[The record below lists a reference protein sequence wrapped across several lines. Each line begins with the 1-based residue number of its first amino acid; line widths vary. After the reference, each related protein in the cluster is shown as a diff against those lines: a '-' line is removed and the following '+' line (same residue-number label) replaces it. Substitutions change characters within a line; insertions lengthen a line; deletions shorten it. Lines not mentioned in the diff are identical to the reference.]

1 MSIPSSGGVL
11 FFCYGVKMGY
21 RNALFFC
28 PYLCTRNPD
37 GTPHGTPEGCEC
49 FLFKL
54 IIKIMTNEIK
64 IFESPEFGRI
74 RTVSDERG
82 EPWFCLAD
90 VCKVLGL
97 KQNGVVMRLEK
108 GVISTE
114 PLSTRGGTQMA
125 NFVSEDGLY
134 DVILDSRKPSARAF
148 RKWVTSEVLPQI
160 RRTGGYV
167 PLSAEDDEKTILA
180 KAVRILNRTLEQKD
194 VLLRRKEELIEE
206 QRPKVEFA
214 DALTTGD
221 GCILISELAKLLTRN
236 GFVTGRTRLYRWMR
250 EHGYIFKRST
260 EPIQMWVER
269 GIFAQSVT
277 VIKTNHGSEER
288 VTTKVTGKGQ
298 EYFLRLLCNQ

>member
-1 MSIPSSGGVL
+1 M
-11 FFCYGVKMGY
+11 
-21 RNALFFC
+21 
-28 PYLCTRNPD
+28 
-37 GTPHGTPEGCEC
+37 
-49 FLFKL
+49 
-54 IIKIMTNEIK
+54 K

-74 RTVSDERG
+74 RTVSDERW

-114 PLSTRGGTQMA
+114 PLPTRGGTQMA

-194 VLLRRKEELIEE
+194 VLLRRKEELLEE
-206 QRPKVEFA
+206 QRPKVEFT

-277 VIKTNHGSEER
+277 VIKTNHGTEER

>member
-1 MSIPSSGGVL
+1 
-11 FFCYGVKMGY
+11 MGY

-54 IIKIMTNEIK
+54 IIKIMRNEIK

-160 RRTGGYV
+160 RRTGDMF
-167 PLSAEDDEKTILA
+167 PWRSRMT
-180 KAVRILNRTLEQKD
+180 RRRFW
-194 VLLRRKEELIEE
+194 LRR
-206 QRPKVEFA
+206 
-214 DALTTGD
+214 
-221 GCILISELAKLLTRN
+221 
-236 GFVTGRTRLYRWMR
+236 
-250 EHGYIFKRST
+250 
-260 EPIQMWVER
+260 
-269 GIFAQSVT
+269 
-277 VIKTNHGSEER
+277 
-288 VTTKVTGKGQ
+288 
-298 EYFLRLLCNQ
+298 

>member
-1 MSIPSSGGVL
+1 
-11 FFCYGVKMGY
+11 
-21 RNALFFC
+21 
-28 PYLCTRNPD
+28 
-37 GTPHGTPEGCEC
+37 
-49 FLFKL
+49 
-54 IIKIMTNEIK
+54 MTNEIK

-97 KQNGVVMRLEK
+97 KQRHVRERLDDGVVSTDT
-108 GVISTE
+108 ISDS
-114 PLSTRGGTQMA
+114 LGRTQMA

-167 PLSAEDDEKTILA
+167 PLEEQDDEKTILA

-194 VLLRRKEELIEE
+194 VLLRRKEELLEA

-214 DALTTGD
+214 DALTAGD
-221 GCILISELAKLLTRN
+221 GCILMSELAKLLTRN

-260 EPIQMWVER
+260 EPIQMSVER

>member
-1 MSIPSSGGVL
+1 
-11 FFCYGVKMGY
+11 
-21 RNALFFC
+21 
-28 PYLCTRNPD
+28 
-37 GTPHGTPEGCEC
+37 
-49 FLFKL
+49 
-54 IIKIMTNEIK
+54 MTNEMK

-114 PLSTRGGTQMA
+114 PLPTRGGTQMA

-194 VLLRRKEELIEE
+194 VLLRRKEELLEE

>member
-1 MSIPSSGGVL
+1 
-11 FFCYGVKMGY
+11 MGY

-37 GTPHGTPEGCEC
+37 GTPHGLPEGCEC

-54 IIKIMTNEIK
+54 IIMIMRNEIK

-167 PLSAEDDEKTILA
+167 PLEEQDDEKTILA

-221 GCILISELAKLLTRN
+221 GCILMSEMAKLLTRN

>member
-1 MSIPSSGGVL
+1 
-11 FFCYGVKMGY
+11 MGY

-167 PLSAEDDEKTILA
+167 PLEEQDDEKTILA

>member
-1 MSIPSSGGVL
+1 MR
-11 FFCYGVKMGY
+11 Y
-21 RNALFFC
+21 
-28 PYLCTRNPD
+28 
-37 GTPHGTPEGCEC
+37 
-49 FLFKL
+49 
-54 IIKIMTNEIK
+54 EIK

-108 GVISTE
+108 GGISTE

-180 KAVRILNRTLEQKD
+180 KAVRILNRTLEQK
-194 VLLRRKEELIEE
+194 EELIEA

-214 DALTTGD
+214 DALTAGD
-221 GCILISELAKLLTRN
+221 GCILMSEMAKLLTRN
-236 GFVTGRTRLYRWMR
+236 GYPTGRTRLFRWMR
-250 EHGYIFKRST
+250 ENGYIFKRST
-260 EPIQMWVER
+260 EPIQKWVEA

-277 VIKTNHGSEER
+277 VIKTNHGTEER

-298 EYFLRLLCNQ
+298 EYFLRMLANA

>member
-1 MSIPSSGGVL
+1 
-11 FFCYGVKMGY
+11 MGY

-54 IIKIMTNEIK
+54 IIMIMRNEIK

-214 DALTTGD
+214 DALTAGD

>member
-1 MSIPSSGGVL
+1 
-11 FFCYGVKMGY
+11 MGY

-37 GTPHGTPEGCEC
+37 GRLNGTPEGCEC

-54 IIKIMTNEIK
+54 IIMIMRNEIK

-221 GCILISELAKLLTRN
+221 GCILMSEMAKLLTRN

-277 VIKTNHGSEER
+277 VIKTNHGTEER

>member
-1 MSIPSSGGVL
+1 
-11 FFCYGVKMGY
+11 MGY

-221 GCILISELAKLLTRN
+221 GCILMSEMAKLLTRN

>member
-1 MSIPSSGGVL
+1 
-11 FFCYGVKMGY
+11 MGY

-37 GTPHGTPEGCEC
+37 GTPHGLPEGCEC

-54 IIKIMTNEIK
+54 IIMIMRNEIK

-114 PLSTRGGTQMA
+114 PLSTRGGMQMA

-160 RRTGGYV
+160 RRTVGYV
-167 PLSAEDDEKTILA
+167 PLEEQDDEKTILA

-214 DALTTGD
+214 DAMTAGD
-221 GCILISELAKLLTRN
+221 GCILMSEMAKLLTRN

>member
-1 MSIPSSGGVL
+1 
-11 FFCYGVKMGY
+11 MGY

-37 GTPHGTPEGCEC
+37 GKPMARLRVAV

-54 IIKIMTNEIK
+54 IIKIMRYEMK

-167 PLSAEDDEKTILA
+167 PLEEQDDEKTILA

-214 DALTTGD
+214 DALTAGD
-221 GCILISELAKLLTRN
+221 GCILMSELAKLLTRN
-236 GFVTGRTRLYRWMR
+236 GYPTGRTRLYRWMR

-277 VIKTNHGSEER
+277 VIKTNHGTEER

>member
-1 MSIPSSGGVL
+1 
-11 FFCYGVKMGY
+11 MGY

-54 IIKIMTNEIK
+54 IIKIMRYEMK

-167 PLSAEDDEKTILA
+167 PLEEQDDEKTILA

-214 DALTTGD
+214 DALTAGD

>member
-1 MSIPSSGGVL
+1 
-11 FFCYGVKMGY
+11 MGY
-21 RNALFFC
+21 RNALIFC
-28 PYLCTRNPD
+28 SYLCTRNPD
-37 GTPHGTPEGCEC
+37 GTPHGLPEGCEC

-167 PLSAEDDEKTILA
+167 PLEEQDDEKTILA

-277 VIKTNHGSEER
+277 VIKTNHGTEER

>member
-1 MSIPSSGGVL
+1 
-11 FFCYGVKMGY
+11 MGY

-54 IIKIMTNEIK
+54 IIKIMRYEMK

-114 PLSTRGGTQMA
+114 PLPTRGGTQMA

-167 PLSAEDDEKTILA
+167 PLEEQDDEKTILA

-221 GCILISELAKLLTRN
+221 GCILMSEMAKLLTRN
-236 GFVTGRTRLYRWMR
+236 GYPTGRTRLYRWMR

>member
-1 MSIPSSGGVL
+1 
-11 FFCYGVKMGY
+11 MGY

-160 RRTGGYV
+160 RRTGGYI
-167 PLSAEDDEKTILA
+167 PLEEQDDEKTILA

-194 VLLRRKEELIEE
+194 VLLRRKEELLEE

-221 GCILISELAKLLTRN
+221 GCILMSEMAKLLTRN
-236 GFVTGRTRLYRWMR
+236 GYPTGRTRLFRWMR